1 MFNVLGVVIANIQ
14 VLKVAPF
21 AFIPEPVALGTL
33 LFSTTFL
40 ASDILTEHHGKDAAK
55 LGIKLSFFAQIF
67 TTLVMLITLMYP
79 SSGGITGHDSDRLL
93 RDDVQTAMYT
103 LFSPSFRI
111 LVASLVAFYISQVFD
126 ISIFNY
132 IKKLTKNK
140 MMWLRLN
147 VASLLSG
154 LLDNIIFSTLAWV
167 VLSPQ
172 PVGFETL
179 MYTYI
184 LGTYA
189 ARVLVSL
196 TSTPVIYL
204 SHKFRAQNDI

>member
-21 AFIPEPVALGTL
+21 ALIPEPVALGTL

-40 ASDILTEHHGKDAAK
+40 ASDILTEHHGKESAK
-55 LGIKLSFFAQIF
+55 VGIKLSFFAQIF
-67 TTLVMLITLMYP
+67 TTVVMLITLMYP
-79 SSGGITGHDSDRLL
+79 STGGVTGHDTDKLL
-93 RDDVQTAMYT
+93 RDDIQTAMYT

-111 LVASLVAFYISQVFD
+111 LVASLIAFYVSQIFD
-126 ISIFNY
+126 ISVFNY
-132 IKKLTKNK
+132 IKKITNDK

-147 VASLLSG
+147 VSSLLSG
-154 LLDNIIFSTLAWV
+154 LLDNILFSTLAWV
-167 VLSPQ
+167 ILSPN

-179 MYTYI
+179 LYTYI

-196 TSTPVIYL
+196 TSTPIIYL